1 MLKREKD
8 REEAGEDEIEKNNKR
23 RRKKTFKMPKKKRRN
38 NENIKGSLWGG
49 GDHEMDHKTYLELG
63 TTLLFV
69 FKKPFTI
76 DFPFQVSFELWKIE
90 DQEGILEDEFWWNW

>member
-1 MLKREKD
+1 
-8 REEAGEDEIEKNNKR
+8 
-23 RRKKTFKMPKKKRRN
+23 
-38 NENIKGSLWGG
+38 
-49 GDHEMDHKTYLELG
+49 MDHKTYLELG

-90 DQEGILEDEFWWNW
+90 DQEGILEDEF